1 MQIFKE
7 IKQLV
12 KKEKYYTIQ
21 ILEKLMIVEREKLY
35 CDLMYSS
42 LFSYLVKELKY
53 SEREATLKVNT
64 VRLMLQSKKA
74 QANVK
79 SGKLSQTNASEI
91 SKVIKNFKTKKDK
104 DEFIDKISDKSNRE
118 VKKIISIEFKKERTE
133 KLVLNELVIRKFDQ
147 IRKYWVISL
156 A

>member
-1 MQIFKE
+1 
-7 IKQLV
+7 L
-12 KKEKYYTIQ
+12 
-21 ILEKLMIVEREKLY
+21 
-35 CDLMYSS
+35 
-42 LFSYLVKELKY
+42 
-53 SEREATLKVNT
+53 
-64 VRLMLQSKKA
+64 LQSKKA